1 MQSPAMRRS
10 LRPSSPSQKPWPS
23 MLPWMPLICWR
34 LLGCAVFTMGLWDHG
49 CHLRSQWMWNSDVQ
63 KELKDRCK
71 SPYNMRKYAK
81 HRRWTRDLHRRSARN
96 LLPCLPCRWDTM
108 RRSRSCWFLCWFL
121 CWWKI
126 TPAAWSAWSQD
137 PKKKDY
143 RWYGLDLTNGTVRNQ
158 VRFWKFLV
166 LQMCFSRCGI
176 AQKLCFS
183 SLCFSDFSDWSVLLL
198 LSEKLMCHIF
208 PSAGIHFTVSFFQ
221 ISNGVLEP
229 MVSKLKSLKFATEA
243 LQWLSFRK
251 KLAILWS
258 LELVGL
264 KCGDLL

>member
-1 MQSPAMRRS
+1 MQSPAMCRS
-10 LRPSSPSQKPWPS
+10 LRPSSPSQRPWPS

-96 LLPCLPCRWDTM
+96 RDVAMLAMQVRHHA
-108 RRSRSCWFLCWFL
+108 SQQELCWFL

-126 TPAAWSAWSQD
+126 TPAAWSAWWSQD

-166 LQMCFSRCGI
+166 LQMCFSR
-176 AQKLCFS
+176 S
-183 SLCFSDFSDWSVLLL
+183 SALRRSCVSVASDVSHLSASWNSLHSVLFSD
-198 LSEKLMCHIF
+198 
-208 PSAGIHFTVSFFQ
+208 
-221 ISNGVLEP
+221 
-229 MVSKLKSLKFATEA
+229 
-243 LQWLSFRK
+243 LQWR
-251 KLAILWS
+251 
-258 LELVGL
+258 VGANGL
-264 KCGDLL
+264 QIEVFEVCHRGSAVTFFPKIGDFVIVGVGRIEMWRPTVNLT